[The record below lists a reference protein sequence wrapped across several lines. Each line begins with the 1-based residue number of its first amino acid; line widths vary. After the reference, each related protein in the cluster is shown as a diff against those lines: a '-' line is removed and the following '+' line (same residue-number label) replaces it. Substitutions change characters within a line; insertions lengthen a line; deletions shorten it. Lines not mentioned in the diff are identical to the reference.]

1 MSILQI
7 SGLTHIFDS
16 KTLFREAELSINNGE
31 HCGIVGLNG
40 AGKTTFMNIIAGK
53 VVQDEGEIKWLNGIR
68 WGYLDQHA
76 NIDRSLTVMEY
87 LKTAFSHLFELN
99 EKLESLY
106 LQMGETSD

>member
-40 AGKTTFMNIIAGK
+40 AGKTTLIKLAVGLLTPGAGQVLFDGQPIDTKSKEAIA
-53 VVQDEGEIKWLNGIR
+53 
-68 WGYLDQHA
+68 YLPTRT
-76 NIDRSLTVMEY
+76 NLPR
-87 LKTAFSHLFELN
+87 
-99 EKLESLY
+99 
-106 LQMGETSD
+106 